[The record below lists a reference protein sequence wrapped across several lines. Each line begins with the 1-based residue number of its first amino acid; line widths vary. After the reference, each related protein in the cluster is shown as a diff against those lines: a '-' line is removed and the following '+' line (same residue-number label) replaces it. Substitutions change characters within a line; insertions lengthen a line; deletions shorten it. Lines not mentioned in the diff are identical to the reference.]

1 MTAIIAL
8 AVDGAASLLRG
19 FEWLQYFRQLLI
31 ALGWGAALLLYSP
44 GNLFRRPAP
53 LTPEDLTRRLP
64 GDRGGV
70 AS

>member
-8 AVDGAASLLRG
+8 VVDGAASLLRG

-31 ALGWGAALLLYSP
+31 ALGWGAALLLYSS
-44 GNLFRRPAP
+44 GNLFRPPAP
-53 LTPEDLTRRLP
+53 STPEDLTRRLP
-64 GDRGGV
+64 DDRGGV